1 MEAKKGFLLRT
12 IFLTIISLGFFCINS
27 CGDRPDKPAAV
38 SSITVLYDTLINFN
52 QQVVQQESQEIDD
65 FIRRY
70 QWKMKTTQ
78 TGLRY
83 MIYQHGAGKPARK
96 GDLVSIHYSLS
107 LLNGALI
114 YKTDSLVP
122 FRFDIGKRKV
132 TRGLE
137 EGVLLMKPGD
147 RAKLVVPSHLGYGL
161 IGDQAMVPE
170 RAILVYDVI
179 FVR

>member
-1 MEAKKGFLLRT
+1 M
-12 IFLTIISLGFFCINS
+12 IISLGIFCISS
-27 CGDRPDKPAAV
+27 CGDGPEKEAEVR
-38 SSITVLYDTLINFN
+38 SIRLMDDTLINFN
-52 QQVVQQESQEIDD
+52 QQVVQKESQEIDD

-83 MIYQHGAGKPARK
+83 MIYKNGTGKPARK
-96 GDLVSIHYSLS
+96 GDVVSIHYSLR
-107 LLNGALI
+107 LLNGDLI
-114 YKTDSLVP
+114 FKTDSLVP
-122 FRFDIGKRKV
+122 FRFEIGKRKV
-132 TRGLE
+132 TSGLE

-161 IGDQAMVPE
+161 IGDLSMVPE
-170 RAILVYDVI
+170 RAILVYDVN